1 MLIVLATAIAL
12 AHLSGACGASGP
24 ATPDFNQTAC
34 LPAFENDALCLR
46 GGSWTTT
53 PQGGQSSADLT
64 APFTSNPDGRK
75 TPQDASLAQAFGA
88 AFAPMAALADYTL
101 TDLSE
106 MIDQNLWITTWARG
120 IAVLAFL
127 AILWPLVLSPL
138 CEAGSEAVTSAVLPN
153 RNGSR
158 IKLLYTR
165 DWVVY
170 LSLRAVFAAWN
181 VVQVARGEAPR
192 LGEGSARSP
201 PARRRRRRTR
211 GAGWP
216 LAARRLRGPRRPE

>member
-12 AHLSGACGASGP
+12 AHLSGACGASAP
-24 ATPDFNQTAC
+24 STPDFNQTAC

-64 APFTSNPDGRK
+64 APFTSNPDSRK
-75 TPQDASLAQAFGA
+75 TPQGASLAQAFGA
-88 AFAPMAALADYTL
+88 AFAPMVALADYTL

-120 IAVLAFL
+120 IALLAIL

-138 CEAGSEAVTSAVLPN
+138 CEAGIGVDTFAVLLQ

-158 IKLLYTR
+158 IKLLHAY

-181 VVQVARGEAPR
+181 VFSITRWAII
-192 LGEGSARSP
+192 GSICCAFWTTWPPIIGSQSRSIHP
-201 PARRRRRRTR
+201 
-211 GAGWP
+211 
-216 LAARRLRGPRRPE
+216 